1 MGRAESVDAAG
12 RADYVGAAAVGRADT
27 ARTLTSGGSAGTA
40 ESPARADS
48 VGTAGR
54 ADAGGTAAIAESVG
68 AAGRADSDGR
78 HDFISS
84 RIDNINSAASCPSIV
99 SFNVTS
105 SSAAI
110 KEMYFMVCRHWLSSR
125 VPFSFL
131 AAVASVKGSVNSRCN
146 PLLVSFIFWHSSSNT
161 LQIQLILCSFITIH
175 CFAANF
181 HEFIDFLHFW

>member
-1 MGRAESVDAAG
+1 M
-12 RADYVGAAAVGRADT
+12 

-48 VGTAGR
+48 VGT

-146 PLLVSFIFWHSSSNT
+146 PLLVSFIFWHSYSNT
-161 LQIQLILCSFITIH
+161 LQI
-175 CFAANF
+175 
-181 HEFIDFLHFW
+181 

>member
-48 VGTAGR
+48 VGT

-131 AAVASVKGSVNSRCN
+131 AAVASVKASVNSRCN
-146 PLLVSFIFWHSSSNT
+146 PLLVSFIFWHSYLNT
-161 LQIQLILCSFITIH
+161 LQI
-175 CFAANF
+175 
-181 HEFIDFLHFW
+181 

>member
-48 VGTAGR
+48 VGTA
-54 ADAGGTAAIAESVG
+54 DAGGTAAIAESVG

-84 RIDNINSAASCPSIV
+84 RIDNINSTASCPSIV

-131 AAVASVKGSVNSRCN
+131 AAVASVKASVNSRCN
-146 PLLVSFIFWHSSSNT
+146 PLLVSFILWHSYSNT
-161 LQIQLILCSFITIH
+161 LQI
-175 CFAANF
+175 
-181 HEFIDFLHFW
+181 